1 MTDAAKWNL
10 DVLDVRQAGR
20 DFIWMHLAVPADWR
34 STPGQFVNVLC
45 EPPADGDSPRVIEYT
60 DDGPRPRL
68 EGREVSRVAP
78 LVRRPVSISDF
89 LPRDGGRELV
99 LLVRIVGPGS
109 RLLGE
114 KRPGDR
120 LDLIG
125 PIGNGFDL
133 GTEGDRA
140 VLVGGGCGVAPLVG
154 LARQLAERGKDVTV
168 FYGCGDTGAM
178 PLTVPET
185 AGPTGKAAEPVE
197 GVAEFP
203 SARVV
208 FATEDGSLGTHGL
221 VTDAMADWGRRN
233 GWDGVSIFA
242 CGPDVMMAATSALAH
257 ANAVR
262 RCQVSLENYMGCAVG
277 LCLSCAAKIR
287 ADNDQGWTHK
297 LVCQDGP
304 VFEAADVIFESK
316 WEGCTP

>member
-10 DVLDVRQAGR
+10 DVLDVRRAGR
-20 DFIWMHLAVPADWR
+20 DFIWMRLAVPADWR

-68 EGREVSRVAP
+68 EGREVSRAAP
-78 LVRRPVSISDF
+78 LVRRPVSISDL

-114 KRPGDR
+114 KRPGDS

-133 GTEGDRA
+133 DTEGDRA
-140 VLVGGGCGVAPLVG
+140 VLVGGGCGVAPLIG

-168 FYGCGDTGAM
+168 FYGCADTGAM

-185 AGPTGKAAEPVE
+185 AGPTGKAAEPVG
-197 GVAEFP
+197 GVAEFS
-203 SARVV
+203 SARIV

-242 CGPDVMMAATSALAH
+242 
-257 ANAVR
+257 
-262 RCQVSLENYMGCAVG
+262 
-277 LCLSCAAKIR
+277 
-287 ADNDQGWTHK
+287 
-297 LVCQDGP
+297 
-304 VFEAADVIFESK
+304 
-316 WEGCTP
+316 